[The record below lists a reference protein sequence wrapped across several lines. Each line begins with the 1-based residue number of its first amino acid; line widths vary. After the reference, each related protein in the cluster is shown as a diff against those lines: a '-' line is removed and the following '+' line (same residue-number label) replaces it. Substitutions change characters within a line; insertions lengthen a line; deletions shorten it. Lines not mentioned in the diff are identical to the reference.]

1 MFSIFV
7 TFPYP
12 GFLNSKKQNNNFDSL
27 FLIEISN
34 MATLLTFN
42 VLLNIKNYGDVQVQF
57 QVNIS
62 FIKGFIKCVG
72 SERDPSS
79 SV

>member
-27 FLIEISN
+27 FIIEISN

-72 SERDPSS
+72 SECDPSS